1 MVASIC
7 KWEACDRLACGA
19 PELIW
24 DDLSLTCSTPK
35 KHHGWT
41 GVIFILGFFLPPL
54 AVAARFGIG
63 KDFCINV
70 VFTILGYFPGH
81 GHNFFIQNIRNND
94 NKNRTPKW
102 AKRYGLVDD
111 SADKK
116 KERKRAWVG
125 RYNDQAPERRMY
137 DDEGNAFTYEHGH
150 KFEDGDG
157 PSRPQD
163 ARSNRVEGLEEN
175 YYNQDQERNGDHSS
189 LSRRKSN
196 RSMRSFGDNGGAAPG
211 AGDAELRKAK
221 NKSKSRGFLGT
232 KKSSKADRHARSEQ
246 VMGMGGDDSEYVRRN
261 NYDASMDDSLDGS
274 SRRDSYNDGPEDADA
289 NVGKRYAGRSSR
301 HDRDPLDSKSLPAQ
315 PIRAPPPVR
324 DVMLED
330 HQF

>member
-1 MVASIC
+1 MASNYMRKVVPRKADGRIDF
-7 KWEACDRLACGA
+7 A
-19 PELIW
+19 
-24 DDLSLTCSTPK
+24 PK

-63 KDFCINV
+63 KDFAINV
-70 VFTILGYFPGH
+70 VCTICGYFPGH

-111 SADKK
+111 SADKR

-137 DDEGNAFTYEHGH
+137 DDDGNAFTYDHEHR
-150 KFEDGDG
+150 FEDGDG
-157 PSRPQD
+157 PRKPQE
-163 ARSNRVEGLEEN
+163 AKSNRVDGLEEN
-175 YYNQDQERNGDHSS
+175 YYNQDRGGNGDRSS
-189 LSRRKSN
+189 LNRTRSSRSL
-196 RSMRSFGDNGGAAPG
+196 RSTYSGGGEPG

-221 NKSKSRGFLGT
+221 SKSKRGFLGT

-246 VMGMGGDDSEYVRRN
+246 VMGMGDESEYAPRT
-261 NYDASMDDSLDGS
+261 NYNHSMDDSPGSS
-274 SRRDSYNDGPEDADA
+274 SRRDSLADGPEDADA
-289 NVGKRYAGRSSR
+289 TVGQRYTGRNR
-301 HDRDPLDSKSLPAQ
+301 RDHDPLDSKILPLKPAY
-315 PIRAPPPVR
+315 APPPVR
-324 DVMLED
+324 DVMLEN